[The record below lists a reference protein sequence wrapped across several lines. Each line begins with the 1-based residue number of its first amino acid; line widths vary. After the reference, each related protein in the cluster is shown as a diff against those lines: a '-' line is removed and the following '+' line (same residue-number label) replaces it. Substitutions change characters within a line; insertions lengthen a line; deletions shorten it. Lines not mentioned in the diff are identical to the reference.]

1 MKLSVVIPAQNEIEC
16 IESVVADITA
26 ECEKEGVDHEI
37 IVVDDCSTDG
47 TGEKLDE
54 MLSTYKTLRVI
65 HRQPPCGFGRAICDG
80 LKAIEGDAV
89 VTAMGDA
96 SDDPRDIIRYFR
108 KIEEGYDCVFGSRF
122 IKGSNVCDYPRIK
135 LLVNRVA
142 NTFVRLLFRIDN
154 NDMTNAFKAYR
165 AEVIRAVMPIEA
177 LYFNITVE
185 LPLKA
190 LVRGF
195 SYCTIPINWY
205 GRKSGVAKLKIRE
218 MGRKYLYSVLHV
230 WLEKMLLK
238 DDYRAK

>member
-1 MKLSVVIPAQNEIEC
+1 MKLSIVIPAKDEIEC
-16 IESVVADITA
+16 IEEVVADIVA
-26 ECEKEGVDHEI
+26 ECEKEQVEHEI
-37 IVVDDCSTDG
+37 IVSDDCSSDG
-47 TGEKLDE
+47 TGEKLDA

-65 HRQPPCGFGRAICDG
+65 HRNPPSGFGRAIRDG
-80 LKAIEGDAV
+80 LVTITGDV
-89 VTAMGDA
+89 VITAMGDA
-96 SDDPRDIIRYFR
+96 SDDPKDIIRYFR

-122 IKGSNVCDYPRIK
+122 INGSHVHDYPKIK
-135 LLVNRVA
+135 LLVNRTA
-142 NTFVRLLFRIDN
+142 NTFVRLLFRVDN
-154 NDMTNAFKAYR
+154 NDLTNAFKAYR
-165 AEVIRAVMPIEA
+165 AEVIRAILPIEA

-190 LVRGF
+190 IVRGF
-195 SYCTIPINWY
+195 NFCTIPINWY